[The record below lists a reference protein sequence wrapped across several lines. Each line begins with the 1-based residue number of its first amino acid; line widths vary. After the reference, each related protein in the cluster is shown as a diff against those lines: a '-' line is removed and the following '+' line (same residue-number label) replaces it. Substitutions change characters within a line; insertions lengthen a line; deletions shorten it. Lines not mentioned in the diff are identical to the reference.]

1 MLQLRKSIN
10 NSKKIAL
17 LLPSFAE
24 HDAMGN
30 YVEIYA
36 DIFRRAGYEIQI
48 FARFF
53 DSKFKGK
60 VKSYEDFK
68 SKDFD
73 LLNYHHGIGDPVA
86 EIAID
91 TDIPILL
98 YYHNITPAEYYL
110 EYNWEIYQLLVQGRD
125 QLKQMAKNVDFA
137 LSASRYSDRELEQV
151 GYINRDIIPVFFNP
165 GKLMNIKPD
174 QKTINYLNKHK
185 FTNITFVGRFSAHK
199 DQESLVKAFYLY
211 KNHYNRESRL
221 NLVGSCF
228 EKRYLER
235 IKEIIKKL
243 GLEDSVNIPGMV
255 SDEQLRA
262 YFEQSAVMLSM
273 SEHEGFFVP
282 VLEANFYETPIIA
295 YNGGAVSDT
304 MGDAGILLKTKK
316 PDIVAGIINKVVS
329 DTDLRAALIEN
340 GKENYK
346 KYAQELYEQKLLNLV
361 ESMIGE

>member
-1 MLQLRKSIN
+1 MLQLGKKSN
-10 NSKKIAL
+10 RTKRIAL

-30 YVEIYA
+30 YVTVYSEI
-36 DIFRRAGYEIQI
+36 FQRAGYQTQI

-53 DSKFKGK
+53 DNKFKGV
-60 VKSYEDFK
+60 VKSYEEFK
-68 SKDFD
+68 DKDYD

-86 EIAID
+86 DLAVN
-91 TDIPILL
+91 TSIPVLL

-110 EYNWEIYQLLVQGRD
+110 EYNWEIFQLLVQGRD
-125 QLKQMAKNVDFA
+125 QLREMVKNVDFA
-137 LSASRYSDRELEQV
+137 LSASRYSDHELDEV
-151 GYINRDIIPVFFNP
+151 GYKDRDIIPVFFSTE
-165 GKLMNIKPD
+165 KLKNIKAD

-185 FTNITFVGRFSAHK
+185 YTNITFIGRFSAHK

-211 KNHYNRESRL
+211 KNHYNRECRL

-228 EKRYLER
+228 EKTYLDR

-243 GLEDSVNIPGMV
+243 NLEESVNIAGMV
-255 SDEQLRA
+255 SDEQWRA
-262 YFEQSAVMLSM
+262 YYEESAVLASM

-282 VLEANFYETPIIA
+282 VLEANYYETPIIA

-316 PDIVAGIINKVVS
+316 PDIVAGVINKIV
-329 DTDLRAALIEN
+329 TDLDLRKSLIEN
-340 GKENYK
+340 GRENYK
-346 KYAQELYEQKLLNLV
+346 KYAQELFEGKLLNLV
-361 ESMIGE
+361 KGLIE